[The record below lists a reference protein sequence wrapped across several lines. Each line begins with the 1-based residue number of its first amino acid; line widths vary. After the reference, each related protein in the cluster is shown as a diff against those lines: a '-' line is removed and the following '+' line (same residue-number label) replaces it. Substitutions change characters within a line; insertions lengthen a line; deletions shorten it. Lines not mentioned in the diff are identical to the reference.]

1 MLLPLLYPWAFSKKE
16 RGAGLIKLFRQALRK
31 GNFLCPGNLFSEII
45 NEDLF

>member
-1 MLLPLLYPWAFSKKE
+1 MLLPLLYSQALSRKE

-31 GNFLCPGNLFSEII
+31 ENFLGPSNLFFEII